1 MMKRMCF
8 VLYCLLFTSVF
19 FVFASNNYRVDWA
32 DGKVYS
38 SAFFTLDRNYGYP
51 AQHLL
56 LQEEAK
62 NQAEINFYR
71 VFKNIE
77 VSDNGQNLY
86 EYMDAMGERK
96 ALLFSLLNK
105 AHLHKLEY
113 PLKDHDIKVTYSIQ
127 LYGRENSIMNILLG
141 DRSQYTQELP
151 AYIGETYE
159 NNYTGIVIDA
169 RGDLTSF
176 SGDKVKILPSL
187 FLTVRDADGEVV
199 FNRYNVRPDVLLER
213 GMVKYSYDIKDSES
227 SPTGA
232 YTEVSERSI
241 DGILID
247 LNDLSTELQGR
258 IDGIVVACSKGG
270 ISKEKARF
278 ALASALT
285 SELNAK
291 IASTGNLV
299 ENLEERL
306 SAYTSEFAVGRG
318 KLLLRGGESLKSL
331 VMLKKDLKRTEKR
344 AGNNPLRIVAY
355 GAGSKSGSVIVI
367 SKKNAR
373 EILAASSTRKAI
385 ADGKIEVVIDDD
397 YGLST
402 QKIN

>member
-1 MMKRMCF
+1 MKRMCF
-8 VLYCLLFTSVF
+8 AVYCLFFMSVF
-19 FVFASNNYRVDWA
+19 FSFASNNYRVDWS

-38 SAFFTLDRNYGYP
+38 SAFFALDRNYNYP

-71 VFKNIE
+71 VFKSIE

-86 EYMDAMGERK
+86 EYIDAMGERK
-96 ALLFSLLNK
+96 ALLVSLLNK

-113 PLKDHDIKVTYSIQ
+113 PLTDHDIKVTYSIQ

-169 RGDLTSF
+169 RGELTSF
-176 SGDKVKILPSL
+176 SGDKVKIMPSL

-227 SPTGA
+227 NLGA
-232 YTEVSERSI
+232 YTQVSETCI
-241 DGILID
+241 NGILID
-247 LNDLSTELQGR
+247 LNALSEELQSR
-258 IDGIVVACSKGG
+258 IDGIVVANNKGG
-270 ISKEKARF
+270 ISDEKARF
-278 ALASALT
+278 TLASALT
-285 SELNAK
+285 SELSAK
-291 IASTGNLV
+291 NDKTGNLV
-299 ENLEERL
+299 ENLEAIL
-306 SAYTSEFAVGRG
+306 SAYTSEFSVGRG
-318 KLLLRGGESLKSL
+318 KLLLKGGESLRSL

-367 SKKNAR
+367 SNKNAR
-373 EILAASSTRKAI
+373 EILASTSTRQAI

-397 YGLST
+397 YGLSS
-402 QKIN
+402 QRIN

>member
-1 MMKRMCF
+1 MKRLVYF
-8 VLYCLLFTSVF
+8 VLCNLFFTSIF
-19 FVFASNNYRVDWA
+19 SLFASNNYRVDWA

-38 SAFFTLDRNYGYP
+38 SAVFTLGRDYTYP

-71 VFKNIE
+71 VFKSIE

-86 EYMDAMGERK
+86 DYMDSMGERK

-113 PLKDHDIKVTYSIQ
+113 PLGNQDIKVTYSIQ

-151 AYIGETYE
+151 AFIGETYE
-159 NNYTGIVIDA
+159 NDYTGIVIDA
-169 RGDLTSF
+169 RGELTSF
-176 SGDKVKILPSL
+176 SGEKVKISPSL
-187 FLTVRDADGEVV
+187 FLTVRDANGDVV

-213 GMVKYSYDIKDSES
+213 GMVKYSYDIKASES
-227 SPTGA
+227 NPNGA
-232 YTEVSERSI
+232 YLEISEECA
-241 DGILID
+241 DGLLIK
-247 LNDLSTELQGR
+247 LSDLSKSLRAE
-258 IDGIVVACSKGG
+258 IDGIVVACNKGG
-270 ISKEKARF
+270 ISKEKARSTLAK
-278 ALASALT
+278 ALVR
-285 SELNAK
+285 ELSGK
-291 IASTGNLV
+291 YASTGIMV
-299 ENLEERL
+299 KNLEEL
-306 SAYTSEFAVGRG
+306 LFAYTREFAIGRE
-318 KLLLRGGESLKSL
+318 KILLKGGASLKSL
-331 VMLKKDLKRTEKR
+331 ILLKSDLKRIEKR

-367 SKKNAR
+367 SNKNAK
-373 EILAASSTRKAI
+373 EILASTSTRKAI

-397 YGLST
+397 YGFIGT
-402 QKIN
+402 NN

>member
-1 MMKRMCF
+1 MKRLVYF
-8 VLYCLLFTSVF
+8 VLCNLFFTSIF
-19 FVFASNNYRVDWA
+19 SLFASNNYRVDWA

-38 SAFFTLDRNYGYP
+38 SAVFTLGRDYTYP

-71 VFKNIE
+71 VFKSIE

-86 EYMDAMGERK
+86 DYMESMGERK

-113 PLKDHDIKVTYSIQ
+113 PLGNQDIKVTYSIQ

-151 AYIGETYE
+151 AFIGETYE
-159 NNYTGIVIDA
+159 NDYTGIVIDA
-169 RGDLTSF
+169 RGELTSF
-176 SGDKVKILPSL
+176 SGEKVKISPSL
-187 FLTVRDADGEVV
+187 FLTVRDANGDVV

-213 GMVKYSYDIKDSES
+213 GMVKYSYDIKASES
-227 SPTGA
+227 NPNGA
-232 YTEVSERSI
+232 YLEISEECA
-241 DGILID
+241 DGLLIK
-247 LNDLSTELQGR
+247 LSDLSKSLRAE
-258 IDGIVVACSKGG
+258 IDGIVVACNKGG
-270 ISKEKARF
+270 ISKEKARSTLAK
-278 ALASALT
+278 ALVR
-285 SELNAK
+285 ELSGK
-291 IASTGNLV
+291 YASTGIMV
-299 ENLEERL
+299 KNLEEL
-306 SAYTSEFAVGRG
+306 LFAYTREFAIGRE
-318 KLLLRGGESLKSL
+318 KILLKGGASLKSL
-331 VMLKKDLKRTEKR
+331 ILLKSDLKRIEKR

-367 SKKNAR
+367 SNKNAK
-373 EILAASSTRKAI
+373 EILASTSTRKAI

-397 YGLST
+397 YGFIGT
-402 QKIN
+402 NN

>member
-1 MMKRMCF
+1 MKRICF
-8 VLYCLLFTSVF
+8 VLYCLIFTSVF
-19 FVFASNNYRVDWA
+19 FVFASNNYRVDWS

-38 SAFFTLDRNYGYP
+38 SAFFTLDRNYNYP

-71 VFKNIE
+71 IFKSIE

-86 EYMDAMGERK
+86 EYIDSMGERK
-96 ALLFSLLNK
+96 ALLFSLLNT

-113 PLKDHDIKVTYSIQ
+113 PLTDYDIKVTYSIQ
-127 LYGRENSIMNILLG
+127 LYGRENSIMSILLG

-176 SGDKVKILPSL
+176 SGEKVTILPSL
-187 FLTVRDADGEVV
+187 FLTVRDADGDVV

-213 GMVKYSYDIKDSES
+213 GMVKYSYDIKDSENS
-227 SPTGA
+227 LGA
-232 YTEVSERSI
+232 YAEISERCI
-241 DGILID
+241 DGILIN
-247 LNDLSTELQGR
+247 LSDLSTNLQSR
-258 IDGIVVACSKGG
+258 IEEIVVARSKSG
-270 ISKEKARF
+270 ISKGKARF
-278 ALASALT
+278 ALADALA
-285 SELNAK
+285 SELSAKNAE
-291 IASTGNLV
+291 TGILV
-299 ENLEERL
+299 KNLEASL
-306 SAYTSEFAVGRG
+306 SAYMSEFLIGRG

-385 ADGKIEVVIDDD
+385 ADGKIEVIIDDN
-397 YGLST
+397 YGLSA

>member
-1 MMKRMCF
+1 MKRLVYF
-8 VLYCLLFTSVF
+8 VLCNLFFTSIF
-19 FVFASNNYRVDWA
+19 SLFASNNYRVDWA

-38 SAFFTLDRNYGYP
+38 SAVFTLGRDYNYS

-71 VFKNIE
+71 VFKSIE

-86 EYMDAMGERK
+86 DYMDSMGERK

-113 PLKDHDIKVTYSIQ
+113 PLGNRDIKVTYSIQ

-151 AYIGETYE
+151 AFIGETYE
-159 NNYTGIVIDA
+159 NDYTGIVIDA
-169 RGDLTSF
+169 RGELTSF
-176 SGDKVKILPSL
+176 SGEKVKISPSL
-187 FLTVRDADGEVV
+187 FLTVRDANGDVV

-227 SPTGA
+227 NPNGA
-232 YTEVSERSI
+232 YLEISEEYA
-241 DGILID
+241 DGLLIK
-247 LNDLSTELQGR
+247 LSDLSKSLRAE
-258 IDGIVVACSKGG
+258 IDGIVVACNKGG
-270 ISKEKARF
+270 ISKEKARSTLAK
-278 ALASALT
+278 ALVT
-285 SELNAK
+285 ELSGK
-291 IASTGNLV
+291 FASTGIMVN
-299 ENLEERL
+299 NLEEL
-306 SAYTSEFAVGRG
+306 LFAYTREFAVGRE
-318 KLLLRGGESLKSL
+318 KILLKGGVSLKSL
-331 VMLKKDLKRTEKR
+331 ILLKSDLKRTEKR

-367 SKKNAR
+367 SNKNAK
-373 EILAASSTRKAI
+373 EILAAASTRKAI

-397 YGLST
+397 YGFVGT
-402 QKIN
+402 NN

>member
-1 MMKRMCF
+1 MKRMCF
-8 VLYCLLFTSVF
+8 VMYCLFFMSVF
-19 FVFASNNYRVDWA
+19 FSFASNNYRVDWA

-38 SAFFTLDRNYGYP
+38 SAFFALDRNYSYP
-51 AQHLL
+51 SQHLL

-71 VFKNIE
+71 VFKSIE

-113 PLKDHDIKVTYSIQ
+113 PLADHDIKVTYSIQ

-227 SPTGA
+227 NPTGA
-232 YTEVSERSI
+232 YTQVSERSI

-247 LNDLSTELQGR
+247 LNNLSAELQSR
-258 IDGIVVACSKGG
+258 IDGIVVAGNKGG

-278 ALASALT
+278 TLASALT
-285 SELNAK
+285 SELSAK
-291 IASTGNLV
+291 NVKTGNLV
-299 ENLEERL
+299 ENLEAIL
-306 SAYTSEFAVGRG
+306 SAYTSEFSVGRG
-318 KLLLRGGESLKSL
+318 KLLLKGGESLKSL

-397 YGLST
+397 YGLSS
-402 QKIN
+402 QRMN

>member
-1 MMKRMCF
+1 MKRICL
-8 VLYCLLFTSVF
+8 VLYCLVFTSF
-19 FVFASNNYRVDWA
+19 FVFASNNYRVDWS

-38 SAFFTLDRNYGYP
+38 SAFFTLDRNYNYP

-62 NQAEINFYR
+62 NQAEVNFYR

-86 EYMDAMGERK
+86 EYIDSMGERK
-96 ALLFSLLNK
+96 ALLFSLLNT

-113 PLKDHDIKVTYSIQ
+113 PLADYDIKVTYSIQ
-127 LYGRENSIMNILLG
+127 LYGRENSIMNILLN

-151 AYIGETYE
+151 AYIGENYE

-176 SGDKVKILPSL
+176 SGEKVKILPSL
-187 FLTVRDADGEVV
+187 FLTVRDADGDVV
-199 FNRYNVRPDVLLER
+199 FNRYNVRPDVLLEH
-213 GMVKYSYDIKDSES
+213 GMVRYSYDIKDSEN
-227 SPTGA
+227 SPDGA
-232 YTEVSERSI
+232 YTEISERCVE
-241 DGILID
+241 GLLIN
-247 LNDLSTELQGR
+247 LNDLSTDLQRR
-258 IDGIVVACSKGG
+258 IEGLVISLSKGV

-278 ALASALT
+278 ALADALA
-285 SELNAK
+285 SELSAK
-291 IASTGNLV
+291 SEKTGILV
-299 ENLEERL
+299 ENLEVSL
-306 SAYTSEFAVGRG
+306 PAYTNEFSIGQG
-318 KLLLRGGESLKSL
+318 KLLLRGGGSLKNL
-331 VMLKKDLKRTEKR
+331 VLLKRDLKRTEKR

-373 EILAASSTRKAI
+373 EILASSSTRKAI
-385 ADGKIEVVIDDD
+385 ADGKIEVIIDDE
-397 YGLST
+397 YGLSAPT
-402 QKIN
+402 MN

>member
-1 MMKRMCF
+1 MKRLVYF
-8 VLYCLLFTSVF
+8 VLCNLFFTSIF
-19 FVFASNNYRVDWA
+19 SLFASNNYRVDWA

-38 SAFFTLDRNYGYP
+38 SAVFTLGRDYNYS

-71 VFKNIE
+71 VFKSIE

-86 EYMDAMGERK
+86 DYMDSMGERK

-113 PLKDHDIKVTYSIQ
+113 PLGNRDIKVTYSIQ

-151 AYIGETYE
+151 AFIGETYE
-159 NNYTGIVIDA
+159 NDYTGIVIDA
-169 RGDLTSF
+169 RGELSSF
-176 SGDKVKILPSL
+176 SGEKVKILPSL
-187 FLTVRDADGEVV
+187 FLTVRDANGDVV

-227 SPTGA
+227 NPNGA
-232 YTEVSERSI
+232 YLEISEECA
-241 DGILID
+241 DGLLIK
-247 LNDLSTELQGR
+247 LSDLSKSLRAE
-258 IDGIVVACSKGG
+258 IDGIVVACNKGG
-270 ISKEKARF
+270 ISKEKARSTLAK
-278 ALASALT
+278 ALVT
-285 SELNAK
+285 ELSGK
-291 IASTGNLV
+291 SASTGIMV
-299 ENLEERL
+299 KNLEEL
-306 SAYTSEFAVGRG
+306 LFAYTSEFAVGRE
-318 KLLLRGGESLKSL
+318 KILLKGGTSLKSL
-331 VMLKKDLKRTEKR
+331 VLLKSDLKRTEKR

-367 SKKNAR
+367 SNKNAK
-373 EILAASSTRKAI
+373 EILAATSTRKAI

-397 YGLST
+397 YGFIGT
-402 QKIN
+402 NN

>member
-1 MMKRMCF
+1 MMKRKSF
-8 VLYCLLFTSVF
+8 VLCCLFFTSIF
-19 FVFASNNYRVDWA
+19 SGFASNNYRVDWA

-38 SAFFTLDRNYGYP
+38 SAVFTLGRDYNYP

-71 VFKNIE
+71 VFKSIE

-86 EYMDAMGERK
+86 EYMDSMGERK
-96 ALLFSLLNK
+96 ALLFSLLNQ

-113 PLKDHDIKVTYSIQ
+113 PLGNQNIKVTYSIQ

-169 RGDLTSF
+169 RGELTSF
-176 SGDKVKILPSL
+176 SGEKVKIMPSL
-187 FLTVRDADGEVV
+187 FLTVRDANGDVV
-199 FNRYNVRPDVLLER
+199 FNRYNVRPEVLLEQ

-227 SPTGA
+227 NPSGA
-232 YTEVSERSI
+232 YIEISELCA
-241 DGILID
+241 DGLLID
-247 LNDLSTELQGR
+247 LNDLSEKLR
-258 IDGIVVACSKGG
+258 AKIDGIIVACNKGG
-270 ISKEKARF
+270 ISEEKARST
-278 ALASALT
+278 LAKALT
-285 SELNAK
+285 SELSGKYA
-291 IASTGNLV
+291 ATGNMV
-299 ENLEERL
+299 DNLEEQL
-306 SAYTSEFAVGRG
+306 SAYTAEFSMGRG
-318 KLLLRGGESLKSL
+318 KLLLKGGMSLKSL
-331 VMLKKDLKRTEKR
+331 ILLKSDLKRIDKR

-367 SKKNAR
+367 SNKNAR
-373 EILAASSTRKAI
+373 EILAAASTRKAI

-397 YGLST
+397 YGFIGT
-402 QKIN
+402 EN

>member
-1 MMKRMCF
+1 MKRLVYF
-8 VLYCLLFTSVF
+8 VLCNLFFTSIF
-19 FVFASNNYRVDWA
+19 SLFASNNYRVDWA

-38 SAFFTLDRNYGYP
+38 SAVFTLGRDYTYP

-71 VFKNIE
+71 VFKSIE

-86 EYMDAMGERK
+86 DYMDSMGERK

-113 PLKDHDIKVTYSIQ
+113 PLGNQDIKVTYSIQ

-151 AYIGETYE
+151 AFIGETYE
-159 NNYTGIVIDA
+159 NDYTGIVIDA
-169 RGDLTSF
+169 RGELTSF
-176 SGDKVKILPSL
+176 SGEKVKISPSL
-187 FLTVRDADGEVV
+187 FLTVRDANGDVV

-213 GMVKYSYDIKDSES
+213 GMVKYSYDIKASES
-227 SPTGA
+227 NPNGA
-232 YTEVSERSI
+232 YLEISEECA
-241 DGILID
+241 DGLLIK
-247 LNDLSTELQGR
+247 LSDLSKSLRAE
-258 IDGIVVACSKGG
+258 IDGIVVACNKGG
-270 ISKEKARF
+270 ISKEKARST
-278 ALASALT
+278 LAKTLVR
-285 SELNAK
+285 ELSGK
-291 IASTGNLV
+291 YASTGIMV
-299 ENLEERL
+299 KNLEEL
-306 SAYTSEFAVGRG
+306 LFAYTREFAVGRE
-318 KLLLRGGESLKSL
+318 KILLKGGASLKSL
-331 VMLKKDLKRTEKR
+331 ILLKSDLKRIEKR

-367 SKKNAR
+367 SNKNAK
-373 EILAASSTRKAI
+373 EILASTSTRKAI

-397 YGLST
+397 YGFIGT
-402 QKIN
+402 NN